1 MSVGA
6 PPASLPPGPSNVAR
20 RVALR
25 RGTRAAGATAG
36 AGQSIGGASAV
47 LIGSSFASSAIG
59 LLYWLVA
66 ARSLSPAQ
74 LGLDAAVI
82 NTVML
87 ASNLGGLDLVHAVPR
102 YLPAAGNRAAA
113 FVRTSYGVAVGLSL
127 LVAVVFLVGV
137 RTWTP
142 SLAYLVDELAWTAL
156 FLVAVVAWSTF
167 ALQDCVLIALRRS
180 NWVPIENV
188 VFSVLKLGLLL
199 VLVEVAPR
207 YAVLL
212 SWTLPALLFV
222 AIVNL
227 GVVRR
232 AVRPTADTLPVSL
245 PSRGRLTRTVL
256 VGNGANIAGIVVAGT
271 LPLLITE
278 RFGAEANASYY
289 LAWSMAYVLFLA
301 PRYVSLVVL
310 SRAEHQ
316 PEQLDDIT
324 VRATLASTALV
335 GVAALVTFVLAR
347 PVLGLVGSAYQDDAV
362 GLLQLM
368 SLAAVPHCA
377 VVMVA
382 AWARGRQRIVLAVV
396 VSIAEYVAMI
406 GFALLFVGRMGV
418 VGFGW
423 AWLAG
428 ETLAAV
434 VLAGLAWRTR
444 HIDLALVRNAVTARR
459 VPNAAA

>member
-6 PPASLPPGPSNVAR
+6 PPAPLPSGPSSVAR

-25 RGTRAAGATAG
+25 RGTRGAGAG

-47 LIGSSFASSAIG
+47 LIGSSFVSSAIG
-59 LLYWLVA
+59 LAYWLVA

-74 LGLDAAVI
+74 LGLDAAVV

-87 ASNLGGLDLVHAVPR
+87 ATNLGSLDLVHAVPR

-142 SLAYLVDELAWTAL
+142 SLAYLVDQVAWTAL
-156 FLVAVVAWSTF
+156 FLLAVMAWSTF
-167 ALQDCVLIALRRS
+167 ALQDCVLIGLRRS

-188 VFSVLKLGLLL
+188 VFSVLKLVLLL

-232 AVRPTADTLPVSL
+232 AVRPTADTPPVSL
-245 PSRGRLTRTVL
+245 PSSSPISSARCR
-256 VGNGANIAGIVVAGT
+256 
-271 LPLLITE
+271 
-278 RFGAEANASYY
+278 
-289 LAWSMAYVLFLA
+289 
-301 PRYVSLVVL
+301 
-310 SRAEHQ
+310 SR
-316 PEQLDDIT
+316 
-324 VRATLASTALV
+324 
-335 GVAALVTFVLAR
+335 
-347 PVLGLVGSAYQDDAV
+347 
-362 GLLQLM
+362 
-368 SLAAVPHCA
+368 
-377 VVMVA
+377 
-382 AWARGRQRIVLAVV
+382 
-396 VSIAEYVAMI
+396 
-406 GFALLFVGRMGV
+406 
-418 VGFGW
+418 
-423 AWLAG
+423 
-428 ETLAAV
+428 
-434 VLAGLAWRTR
+434 
-444 HIDLALVRNAVTARR
+444 
-459 VPNAAA
+459 

>member
-6 PPASLPPGPSNVAR
+6 PPAPLPSGPSSVAR

-25 RGTRAAGATAG
+25 RGTRGAGAG

-47 LIGSSFASSAIG
+47 LIGSSFVSSAIG
-59 LLYWLVA
+59 LAYWLVA

-74 LGLDAAVI
+74 LGLDAAVV

-87 ASNLGGLDLVHAVPR
+87 ATNLGSLDLVHAVPR

-142 SLAYLVDELAWTAL
+142 SLAYLVAL
-156 FLVAVVAWSTF
+156 FLLAVMAWSTF
-167 ALQDCVLIALRRS
+167 ALQDCVLIGLRRS

-188 VFSVLKLGLLL
+188 VFSVLKLVLLL

-232 AVRPTADTLPVSL
+232 AVRPTADTPPVSL

-256 VGNGANIAGIVVAGT
+256 VGNGANIAGIVVSGT

-278 RFGAEANASYY
+278 RFGAETNASYF

-324 VRATLASTALV
+324 LRATLASTALV
-335 GVAALVTFVLAR
+335 GVAALVALVLAR
-347 PVLGLVGSAYQDDAV
+347 PVLGMVGSAYQDEAV

-368 SLAAVPHCA
+368 CLAAVPRCV

-382 AWARGRQRIVLAVV
+382 AWARGRQRIVLAVM
-396 VSIAEYVAMI
+396 VSIAEYIAMI

-418 VGFGW
+418 MGFGW

-434 VLAGLAWRTR
+434 VLAGVAWRTR
-444 HIDLALVRNAVTARR
+444 HIDLASMRRIVSVRR